1 VAYEVTVTSVAARPT
16 LIVRGVSTRDWKPM
30 LDQVWDCLHAAGITR
45 GCPNVMLYLDDLPHV
60 EIGVLLPASI
70 PQASTPSAS
79 IPSASIPSAS
89 IPSASIPSASIPS
102 ASIPSASIPLAG
114 LVVRSA
120 LPAGRVATTV
130 HRGAYDRLGAAHK
143 AILGSGLPLAGPR
156 WEIYGPHQDI
166 PETQVSYLLR

>member
-89 IPSASIPSASIPS
+89 IPSASIPSASIP
-102 ASIPSASIPLAG
+102 LAG

>member
-89 IPSASIPSASIPS
+89 IPSASIP
-102 ASIPSASIPLAG
+102 LAG

>member
-1 VAYEVTVTSVAARPT
+1 
-16 LIVRGVSTRDWKPM
+16 M

-79 IPSASIPSAS
+79 IPSASIPSA
-89 IPSASIPSASIPS
+89 PIPS

-130 HRGAYDRLGAAHK
+130 HRGAYDRL
-143 AILGSGLPLAGPR
+143 
-156 WEIYGPHQDI
+156 
-166 PETQVSYLLR
+166 

>member
-89 IPSASIPSASIPS
+89 IPSA
-102 ASIPSASIPLAG
+102 G

>member
-89 IPSASIPSASIPS
+89 IPSASIP
-102 ASIPSASIPLAG
+102 LAG
-114 LVVRSA
+114 LVVQSA

-166 PETQVSYLLR
+166 PETQVSYLLC

>member
-16 LIVRGVSTRDWKPM
+16 LIVRGVSTHDWKSM

-70 PQASTPSAS
+70 PQAST
-79 IPSASIPSAS
+79 PSAS

-166 PETQVSYLLR
+166 PETQVSYLLC

>member
-89 IPSASIPSASIPS
+89 IP
-102 ASIPSASIPLAG
+102 LAG